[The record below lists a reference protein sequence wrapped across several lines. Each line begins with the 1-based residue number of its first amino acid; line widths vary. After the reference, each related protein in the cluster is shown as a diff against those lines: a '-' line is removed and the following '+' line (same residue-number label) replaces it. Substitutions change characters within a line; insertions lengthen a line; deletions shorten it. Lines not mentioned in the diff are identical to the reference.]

1 MRYNN
6 THNAQQHSTLS
17 DKKQRQQQRPPE
29 TTKALKQNGILTAD
43 ISANAWIHR
52 ACSTTFAKQFD
63 RSISLPVPCSHTHT
77 LTWLSRLTNYTKRS
91 LQLQLPIW
99 ACLTHPYFVHTVPT
113 PTPPTNIYTAK
124 RRFAG
129 VGAVEPEETAKRHKT
144 ADAPEPSQ
152 QQTTLEAE
160 NVALNVR
167 LADAEAKL
175 AKCSHALQLNT
186 TLRAQLA
193 DAGAQTLQALQ
204 ALQLENEKLHAQ
216 LGVLG
221 RLDNLCDPENHHH
234 PTSDAH
240 IKQRLVR
247 FLAEGRDHLG
257 VQPVY
262 LGFTEYKNLRGLV
275 SSIKVR
281 DLILERFRGMTAA
294 DYHHHPL
301 REFFLPNITQ
311 GGEGYVPKMVR
322 VKAGQTHIMF
332 DVDHVV
338 PKRWGG
344 VDHPRNY
351 VVVHQSMNRSFG
363 EEQPEVKMAYYG
375 RSVLRKVAEFT
386 RSMVGNKAMGAALV
400 HYLQVDMEDW

>member
-1 MRYNN
+1 M
-6 THNAQQHSTLS
+6 
-17 DKKQRQQQRPPE
+17 
-29 TTKALKQNGILTAD
+29 
-43 ISANAWIHR
+43 
-52 ACSTTFAKQFD
+52 
-63 RSISLPVPCSHTHT
+63 
-77 LTWLSRLTNYTKRS
+77 
-91 LQLQLPIW
+91 
-99 ACLTHPYFVHTVPT
+99 
-113 PTPPTNIYTAK
+113 
-124 RRFAG
+124 
-129 VGAVEPEETAKRHKT
+129 
-144 ADAPEPSQ
+144 
-152 QQTTLEAE
+152 EAE

-175 AKCSHALQLNT
+175 AKCSQVST
-186 TLRAQLA
+186 VLRAQLA
-193 DAGAQTLQALQ
+193 DAGAQTLQELQ
-204 ALQLENEKLHAQ
+204 ALQLENEKLHAP
-216 LGVLG
+216 VLG
-221 RLDNLCDPENHHH
+221 RLDHLCDPENHHH
-234 PTSDAH
+234 LTSDAR
-240 IKQRLVR
+240 IEQRLVR
-247 FLAEGRDHLG
+247 FQAEGRDHLD

-275 SSIKVR
+275 SSVKVR

-294 DYHHHPL
+294 DYQHHPL
-301 REFFLPNITQ
+301 REFFLPNNTQ
-311 GGEGYVPKMVR
+311 GEGYVPKMVR

-386 RSMVGNKAMGAALV
+386 RGMVGNKAMGAALL

>member
-1 MRYNN
+1 M
-6 THNAQQHSTLS
+6 
-17 DKKQRQQQRPPE
+17 P
-29 TTKALKQNGILTAD
+29 
-43 ISANAWIHR
+43 
-52 ACSTTFAKQFD
+52 
-63 RSISLPVPCSHTHT
+63 LPH
-77 LTWLSRLTNYTKRS
+77 
-91 LQLQLPIW
+91 
-99 ACLTHPYFVHTVPT
+99 
-113 PTPPTNIYTAK
+113 IYTAK
-124 RRFAG
+124 RLRAEE
-129 VGAVEPEETAKRHKT
+129 VDATIPEETAKRHK
-144 ADAPEPSQ
+144 A
-152 QQTTLEAE
+152 LEAE

-262 LGFTEYKNLRGLV
+262 LGFTEYKNLRGVV

-294 DYHHHPL
+294 DYQHHPL
-301 REFFLPNITQ
+301 RNFFLPNAQ
-311 GGEGYVPKMVR
+311 AEGFVPKMVR